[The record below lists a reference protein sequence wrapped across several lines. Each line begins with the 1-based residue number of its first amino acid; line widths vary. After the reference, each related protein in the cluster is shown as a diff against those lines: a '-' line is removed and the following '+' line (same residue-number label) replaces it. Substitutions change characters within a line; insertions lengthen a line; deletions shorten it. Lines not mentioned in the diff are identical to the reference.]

1 MKISTSFRQLWFGE
15 LPLHEAFWRYAITYA
30 FVLNLAAS
38 LATLIFILAEAPIAY
53 AIIAH
58 FLPLPFSLF
67 AAIGAW
73 RSADRYAGNPFHAA
87 SAKLALVAW
96 NGFWLVF

>member
-1 MKISTSFRQLWFGE
+1 MKISMSFKQLWLGE
-15 LPLHEAFWRYAITYA
+15 LSLHEAFWRYAITYA

-38 LATLIFILAEAPIAY
+38 FATLMFILAEAPIAF

-58 FLPLPFSLF
+58 FLPFPYSLF

-73 RSADRYAGNPFHAA
+73 RSADRYAGHPFHAA
-87 SAKLALVAW
+87 TAKIALFVW

>member
-1 MKISTSFRQLWFGE
+1 MKISMSFKQLGLGE
-15 LPLHEAFWRYAITYA
+15 LSLHEAFWRYAITYA

-38 LATLIFILAEAPIAY
+38 FATLMFILAEAPIAF

-58 FLPLPFSLF
+58 FLPFPYSLF

-73 RSADRYAGNPFHAA
+73 RSADRYAGHPFHAA
-87 SAKLALVAW
+87 TAKIVLFVW

>member
-1 MKISTSFRQLWFGE
+1 MKISTSFRQLWLGE
-15 LPLHEAFWRYAITYA
+15 LSLHEAFWRYAITYA
-30 FVLNLAAS
+30 FFLNLAGS
-38 LATLIFILAEAPIAY
+38 LATLMFILAEAPIAY

-58 FLPLPFSLF
+58 FLPLPYSLF

-87 SAKLALVAW
+87 AAKLALVVW
-96 NGFWLVF
+96 NGFWLVL